1 MADNF
6 YDVEV
11 LTAGATTTVTVTDDG
26 SGIDWLSLTG
36 AHRDYATFRLEW
48 LVSGVV
54 TQQARV
60 TYVNPDN
67 SSYSLVVNG
76 LIENVLGSFG
86 RDWVNGNEANNRI
99 YGDQTRGGPGGNDT
113 LGGHTGNDTI
123 YGGAGNDEISGSYD
137 NDLLF
142 GDAGNDLLYGG
153 DGTDILQGGAGAD
166 SLYGGSNGSDWA
178 SYSESKTGVAVVLIA
193 GSTSKTNNGGDA
205 AGDWIYGINNVQG
218 SNLDDRITDSPQS
231 NAFNANIFKGLGGN
245 DILTLG
251 GNNDQGYGGTGNDRL
266 YGGEGKD
273 TLYGDDGA
281 DRLFGGNGLD
291 HLFGGLGADA
301 FIYSTANESARDAA
315 GRDVIHDFVR
325 AQGDKIN
332 LAAIDADPATAL
344 NDSFVWRGTLGFD
357 GTHGALIA
365 TNSGANTLIQA
376 DLNGDGVSDFSILVL
391 GMTDMRATDFML

>member
-1 MADNF
+1 MADDF
-6 YDVEV
+6 YDVEA
-11 LTAGATTTVTVTDDG
+11 LTAGANSTVTITDDG
-26 SGIDWLSLTG
+26 TGIDWLSLTG
-36 AHRDYATFRLEW
+36 IHRDYSTFRLEW
-48 LVSGVV
+48 LVSGGV

-60 TYVNPDN
+60 TYYNPDN

-76 LIENVLGSFG
+76 LIENVRGSIG
-86 RDWVNGNEANNRI
+86 ADWVNGNEANNLI
-99 YGDQTRGGPGGNDT
+99 FGDQARSGAGGSDT

-137 NDLLF
+137 DDQLF

-178 SYSESKTGVAVVLIA
+178 SYTASKGGINVVLIA
-193 GSTSKTNNGGDA
+193 GSTSMTNSGGDA

-218 SNLDDRITDSPQS
+218 SAFDDKITDSPQS

-245 DILTLG
+245 DILNLG
-251 GNNDQGYGGTGNDRL
+251 GNNDQGYGGTGNDRIYGGDGKDSL
-266 YGGEGKD
+266 YGE
-273 TLYGDDGA
+273 DGA
-281 DRLFGGNGLD
+281 DRIVGGNGLD
-291 HLFGGLGADA
+291 HLFGGLGADG
-301 FIYSTANESARDAA
+301 FIYTAATESARDTA

-325 AQGDKIN
+325 TEGDKIN
-332 LAAIDADPATAL
+332 LTTIDADPTTGA
-344 NDSFVWRGTLGFD
+344 NDNFIWRGTLGFD

-376 DLNGDGVSDFSILVL
+376 DLNGDRVSDFSILVL
-391 GMTDMRATDFML
+391 GINDMQATDFML